1 MENLLPATDP
11 ERILRETRAW
21 VDRAVIGLNLC
32 PFAKAVQA
40 KGQVR
45 YVFSDARDDQSLLDT
60 LCSEMHYLAEA
71 DPARLDTT
79 LIVHPGVLA
88 DFADYNDFV
97 DAADAAVEELGYA
110 GVLQVATFH
119 PQYQFAGT
127 DPDDVTNATNRSP
140 YPCLHLLR
148 ENSVE
153 RAVAAF
159 PDPEAIFDNNMRTLE
174 ALGEQGWA
182 ALQAECRRDAQQPPP
197 QDDAPA

>member
-1 MENLLPATDP
+1 MPVVTP
-11 ERILRETRAW
+11 ELALRETRAW

-45 YVFSDARDDQSLLDT
+45 YVFSDATDDQALLNT
-60 LCSEMHYLAEA
+60 LCTEMHYLAEA
-71 DPARLDTT
+71 DPAKVDTT

-127 DPDDVTNATNRSP
+127 DADDVTNATNRSP
-140 YPCLHLLR
+140 YPTLHLLR
-148 ENSVE
+148 EDSVE
-153 RAVAAF
+153 RAVEAF
-159 PDPEAIFDNNMRTLE
+159 PEPEAIFDHNMQTLE
-174 ALGEQGWA
+174 NLGAAGWS
-182 ALQAECRRDAQQPPP
+182 ALQADCRRDAEAGEPP
-197 QDDAPA
+197 APA

>member
-1 MENLLPATDP
+1 MPLDP
-11 ERILRETRAW
+11 ELVLRETRAW

-32 PFAKAVQA
+32 PFAKAVQS

-45 YVFSDARDDQSLLDT
+45 YVYSDAADDQSLLDT

-71 DPARLDTT
+71 DPSRVDTT
-79 LIVHPGVLA
+79 LIVHPGVLT

-119 PQYQFAGT
+119 PHYQFAGT
-127 DPDDVTNATNRSP
+127 DPDDVTNATNRAP

-148 ENSVE
+148 EESVD
-153 RAVAAF
+153 RAVASF
-159 PDPEAIFDNNMRTLE
+159 PDPEAIFEHNMRTLE
-174 ALGEQGWA
+174 ALGADGWA
-182 ALQAECRRDAQQPPP
+182 ALQADCRRDAETGSEAPPS
-197 QDDAPA
+197 A